1 MMGFFMFYRS
11 ENIEAY
17 DIFTDSL
24 SELHRASKAFADEL
38 EAWPIV
44 LSNQD
49 GYYFDSIEF
58 KDPLAGDISAWAAPN
73 RLTRGQVPRPYPMH
87 PMDACYHSA
96 VAWKWSSK
104 RDEHFKRGTVVSLLP
119 VLRALGTSHFS
130 GAFRWDDHVYFIS
143 ASGARA
149 EAIPMGV
156 YDEAKMFS
164 VSRGRSV
171 SMW

>member
-11 ENIEAY
+11 ENTVAY
-17 DIFTDSL
+17 DDFRGSL
-24 SELHRASKAFADEL
+24 VELHRASKAFADEF

-44 LSNQD
+44 LNNQD

-58 KDPLAGDISAWAAPN
+58 KDPLAGDISAWVAPN
-73 RLTRGQVPRPYPMH
+73 RLTRGQVPRAYPMH
-87 PMDACYHSA
+87 PMDEDYHASTMYR
-96 VAWKWSSK
+96 WSSGLHK
-104 RDEHFKRGTVVSLLP
+104 HFKRGTVVSLLP

-130 GAFRWDDHVYFIS
+130 GAFRWDDHVYFIA

-149 EAIPMGV
+149 EAVPIGV

-171 SMW
+171 SMR